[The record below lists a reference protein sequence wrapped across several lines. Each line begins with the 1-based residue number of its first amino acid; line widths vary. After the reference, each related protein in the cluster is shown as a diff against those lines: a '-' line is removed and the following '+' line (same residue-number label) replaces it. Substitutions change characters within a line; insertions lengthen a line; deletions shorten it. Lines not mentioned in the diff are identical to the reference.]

1 MRKFIPL
8 TLIALCCY
16 CFLQA
21 QQSKTVD
28 IPNFGKEFVKG
39 YQPNDLYEVEIV
51 RSDKVGYALQVASL
65 SSYESVVRY
74 VTELQ
79 GKWFSN
85 VLMKLD
91 QTATGAPVYKILL
104 GPFPDRQAAT
114 AYKKSMK
121 EEGINGFITSL
132 STMASGPLVKV
143 PATPTKQTSPV
154 TNPTGTPVTASST
167 TTQTGEASYYADKF
181 HGKITASGEPFN
193 MYAYTAAHW
202 TLPFNT
208 VLEVCRLDNK
218 KCVTVKVNDR
228 GPNPAKAIGRDG
240 KPRILDLSLAAAE
253 AIDLVEAGVTQV
265 RITQVN
271 KMPPPPIQAKQPVA
285 EKAATTPVKE
295 EAPIYTSK
303 GGATSFTQS
312 GEASYYAAK
321 FHGRS
326 TASGEPFDMY
336 AYTAAH
342 WTLPFN
348 TLLKVCRIDNGKC
361 VNVRVN
367 DRGPNPAKAIGRDGK
382 PRVID
387 LSLAAAEA
395 IGLVEAGVTQVQI
408 TQVEQTPPPAVA
420 IETARPS
427 NTPAPYVEKGG
438 TNFTQVGEASFYS
451 DLFQNRQTASGELF
465 DMYAYTAA
473 HWTLPFN
480 TKLKVCRL
488 DNGKCVNVRVN
499 DRGPNPAKAI
509 GRDGRPRII
518 DLSLA
523 AAQAIDLEM
532 AGLAQVRIEVVD

>member
-21 QQSKTVD
+21 QQSETVV
-28 IPNFGKEFVKG
+28 IPNFGKEFVKA
-39 YQPNDLYEVEIV
+39 YQPNDLYEVEII
-51 RSDKVGYALQVASL
+51 RADKVGYALQIASL
-65 SSYESVVRY
+65 SSYENVVRY

-91 QTATGAPVYKILL
+91 QTSNGQPVYKILL
-104 GPFPDRQAAT
+104 GPFPDRQAAIT
-114 AYKKSMK
+114 YKKSMK
-121 EEGINGFITSL
+121 EEGIKGFITAL
-132 STMASGPLVKV
+132 STLSSNPLVKV
-143 PATPTKQTSPV
+143 LSSKSKETQPASASTSISTVKQAPSTK
-154 TNPTGTPVTASST
+154 N
-167 TTQTGEASYYADKF
+167 QTGEASYYADKF
-181 HGKITASGEPFN
+181 HGRITASGEPFN

-208 VLEVCRLDNK
+208 VLEVCRIDNN

-240 KPRILDLSLAAAE
+240 QPRILDLSLAAAE
-253 AIDLVEAGVTQV
+253 AIDLVKAGVSQV
-265 RITQVN
+265 RITPVN
-271 KMPPPPIQAKQPVA
+271 KTPPPPIKVENPVA
-285 EKAATTPVKE
+285 EEPIVKE
-295 EAPIYTSK
+295 TPTYTSK
-303 GGATSFTQS
+303 GGTTTFTQN

-321 FHGRS
+321 FHGRT

-336 AYTAAH
+336 DYTAAH

-348 TLLKVCRIDNGKC
+348 TLLEVCRIDNGKC
-361 VNVRVN
+361 VTVRVN
-367 DRGPNPAKAIGRDGK
+367 DRGPNPAKAFGRDGK

-387 LSLAAAEA
+387 LSLAAAKA
-395 IGLVEAGVTQVQI
+395 INLVAAGVSQVRI
-408 TQVEQTPPPAVA
+408 RQVEQTPPPAIA
-420 IETARPS
+420 IETSRPS
-427 NTPAPYVEKGG
+427 TTPAPYTEKGG
-438 TNFTQVGEASFYS
+438 TGASFTQIGEASFYS

-480 TKLKVCRL
+480 TKLNVCRL
-488 DNGKCVNVRVN
+488 DNNKCVTVRVN
-499 DRGPNPAKAI
+499 DRGPNPQKAI

-523 AAQAIDLEM
+523 AAQAIDLEK
-532 AGLAQVRIEVVD
+532 AGLAQVRIEIIK